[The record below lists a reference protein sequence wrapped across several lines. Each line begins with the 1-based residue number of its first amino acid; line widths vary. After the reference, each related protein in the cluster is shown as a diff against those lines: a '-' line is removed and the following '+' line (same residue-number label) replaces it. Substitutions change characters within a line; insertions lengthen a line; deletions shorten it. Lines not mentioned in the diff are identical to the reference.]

1 MCGCKGGEE
10 MVLRRAYRT
19 LGGICA
25 VVEWGD
31 VLEGNVV
38 LDE

>member
-1 MCGCKGGEE
+1 
-10 MVLRRAYRT
+10 MVLRRAYCT

-25 VVEWGD
+25 VIEWGD